1 MPITEDHSW
10 SSGGSAV
17 LLDISKH
24 VSTQRPC
31 FNMLQFFKK
40 TLVSLNR
47 TIFCSTLYQQSAVW
61 LVFMTHFKTISVP

>member
-1 MPITEDHSW
+1 MPITEGHSW

-24 VSTQRPC
+24 VSTQQPC
-31 FNMLQFFKK
+31 FNMLQFSKK
-40 TLVSLNR
+40 MLVSYR

-61 LVFMTHFKTISVP
+61 LVFMTHFKTIAVQ